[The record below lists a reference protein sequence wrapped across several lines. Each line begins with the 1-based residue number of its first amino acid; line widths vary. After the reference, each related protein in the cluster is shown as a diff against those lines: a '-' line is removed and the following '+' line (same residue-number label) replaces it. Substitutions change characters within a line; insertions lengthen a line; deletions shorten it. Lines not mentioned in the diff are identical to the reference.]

1 MCFPFYPQDSEGNKE
16 GEWKVVFA
24 MPCLGDGQ
32 EQDAEEGGMEM
43 NNVFSFL
50 SSG

>member
-1 MCFPFYPQDSEGNKE
+1 MNIFIGYGR
-16 GEWKVVFA
+16 A
-24 MPCLGDGQ
+24 
-32 EQDAEEGGMEM
+32 QDAEEGGMEM